1 MTNENGYLDSTDEDR
16 LYQIIARYLDSAR
29 AGDAVD
35 RQDLLAQNPDLLDDL
50 QSFFIEHDQMMAA
63 ANHRTE
69 PPVTA
74 SAEAFQSP
82 TMPELNP
89 ATLPANAT
97 VNDGTTDAAL
107 RLPDGAKV
115 RYFGDYEL
123 LEEIA
128 RGGMGVVYRARQVN
142 LNRIVAVK
150 MILSGRLA
158 DDDDVA
164 RFRAE
169 AEAAANLQHPN
180 IVAIHEV
187 GEYEGQH
194 YFSMDYVVGQSL
206 AELVREHPL
215 PAGRAAEIIRTV
227 AEAVDYAHRRGVIHR
242 DLKPANVLMA
252 VDDESCADL
261 EKANGSDR
269 YERVR
274 DISDR
279 GGHSVPKITD
289 FGLAKQVEAGS
300 DLTATGQILGTPS
313 YMPPEQAG
321 GNRDEIGPA
330 SDVYSLG
337 AILYELLTGR
347 PPFRAAAPLDTLM
360 QVIEASVVSPRMLNP
375 AVPRD
380 LETICLKCL
389 QKDPED
395 RYQSAR
401 DLSEDIG
408 RFLND
413 EPIHAR
419 RIGRFERAR
428 RWLWKRRRSVAAAMV
443 AAIAASLLVIA
454 GIAGWN
460 AYQKTQTGYVV
471 FESDGASLVTEIFD
485 ESGTLALPEFTMP
498 TLQPVALPE
507 GSYLARF
514 SAPEQLS
521 EEYQLLVER
530 ENTHRFN
537 IALEDRRVWPP
548 LELEG
553 LPQVIRL
560 DGAADVVVVTET
572 GAERLNGATGQR
584 VWETDLSSGLRLGEP
599 NASIAWDDWTEV
611 KSRDTDRLP
620 QLVRPAPDVNGD
632 GVGDLLWTGGHPAA
646 LVAVSGEDGQVL
658 WTHVSSAKTPNPW
671 KEQVHGTHVV
681 GQPSVADVNGDG
693 AVDVIATFH
702 RMGVRSGLRAGGKT
716 VRVGPE
722 RWVEAISGQTGEVL
736 WRSTIDRDQYQGPF
750 SWTATYP
757 GGGTSS
763 METSDDAQPHAA
775 VVGIVDGKACVLV
788 PAGKSFVTL
797 DPATGRKHPIVHQ
810 FEYPIERCELADLN
824 GDSQHEAVLL
834 VRQTPNEHALIAVS
848 PSTPKPLWRYRSSEI
863 GSCTVSDL
871 DADGQAEIL
880 IACTKAGQNADP
892 DALFIAVRAIEGQT
906 GEIKWEQ
913 EWELGSRHLIDRVEP
928 KIYVP
933 ADNDGDGIPDLC
945 VATRGAHRS
954 QQDVTWHDIAIHA
967 LSGKDGRRQWRW
979 TATVPEAEHDPQIK
993 AVRPW
998 QLGPNGV
1005 PLLVVGCGR
1014 IRNSAAPPATYV
1026 IEASTGRTHQKLSAV
1041 ADPHV
1046 ADLNRD
1052 GIDDLCWYRRSNEQ
1066 TRSYGSFHALLGQP
1080 PVAWR
1085 RLGKWER
1092 SADLNGD
1099 GVIDLLGATDH
1110 GEGSTPRRLTAI
1122 SGSDGSLL
1130 WQAVIRP
1137 SVVPGAVVPI
1147 GDSNGDGLAD
1157 VLVYHSLEDNQWAL
1171 GVLSGST
1178 GQSLWTIRE
1187 IDSGDSPQWIAP
1199 RLVRC
1204 TDLDGDG
1211 QHEIVFGY
1219 QMPENRSAV
1228 AVISA
1233 SGGQVV
1239 WNRQWP
1245 GKDTFDELRLD
1256 SLIDLNGD
1264 GVLDPLVLRADH
1276 SDREYRALSGM
1287 DGKLLWQRTLPMRG
1301 RVREFVE
1308 DWSPLPVGDVTGD
1321 GASEVVIV
1329 DDRVETFNAADGK
1342 TVWTWQWRDANRVR
1356 SGIAARQGNWIPS
1369 YDVSPA
1375 VLARMGSGAGV
1386 SVCLVVGDR
1395 IVFLGGQGQQCDET
1409 PLWATRQ
1416 HWGPRATSQL
1426 SVCDLDGDGKDELLL
1441 VCAHRTDDTTPRRY
1455 GRTLREGKFAS
1466 LRAVDDDAKRIL
1478 WEWPFPYGFGEVI
1491 EVRPGD
1497 GERSVEIVVRTG
1509 NRILGLSGVT
1519 GEPVWRCEGAR
1530 WWFSEN
1536 YDYPEIHTY
1545 LANAPLS
1552 LRADKS
1558 RGAPFVLFHSMDHGY
1573 RPLGTVCRL
1582 ALPTSADGLYRV
1594 STSGPPSG
1602 PIHSSSYRAQSPDQ
1616 ESQLHNREILM
1627 RLHEDFPHVL
1637 SYQRALASP

>member
-1 MTNENGYLDSTDEDR
+1 MTSENGYLDSTDEDR
-16 LYQIIARYLDSAR
+16 LYQIIAQYLDSAR
-29 AGDAVD
+29 AGDTVD
-35 RQDLLAQNPDLLDDL
+35 RQDLFAQNPNLVDDL

-63 ANHRTE
+63 VNQRTE
-69 PPVTA
+69 PPLTA
-74 SAEAFQSP
+74 SAEAFPSP

-89 ATLPANAT
+89 PTLPGDAT
-97 VNDGTTDAAL
+97 VNDGTTDAPL

-215 PAGRAAEIIRTV
+215 PAGRAAETIRTV

-252 VDDESCADL
+252 VSDEFRADF
-261 EKANGSDR
+261 EKAKESDR

-279 GGHSVPKITD
+279 DGRSVPKITD

-321 GNRDEIGPA
+321 GKRDEIGPA

-360 QVIEASVVSPRMLNP
+360 QVIEAPVVSPRMLNP
-375 AVPRD
+375 TVPRD

-471 FESDGASLVTEIFD
+471 FESDGPSLVTEIFD
-485 ESGTLALPEFTMP
+485 ESGNLVLPEFTTP

-507 GSYLARF
+507 GSYRARF

-537 IALEDRRVWPP
+537 IALEDRRLWPP

-553 LPQVIRL
+553 LPQVIRF

-599 NASIAWDDWTEV
+599 NASILWNDWAEV
-611 KSRDTDRLP
+611 NSRDTDRLP
-620 QLVRPAPDVNGD
+620 RLVRPAPDVNGD
-632 GVGDLLWTGGHPAA
+632 GAGDLLWAGGHPAA
-646 LVAVSGEDGQVL
+646 LVAVSGEDGRVL
-658 WTHVSSAKTPNPW
+658 WTHVSSAKSPNPW

-702 RMGVRSGLRAGGKT
+702 RMGVRSGLYVGGKT
-716 VRVGPE
+716 VRVDPE
-722 RWVEAISGQTGEVL
+722 RWVEAISGPTGEAL
-736 WRSTIDRDQYQGPF
+736 WRFAIERDQYQGPF
-750 SWTATYP
+750 AWTATYP

-763 METSDDAQPHAA
+763 METADDAQPHAA
-775 VVGIVDGKACVLV
+775 VATIVDGEASVLV
-788 PAGKSFVTL
+788 PAGKSLIVL
-797 DPATGRKHPIVHQ
+797 DSATGSEHPIVHQ
-810 FEYPIERCELADLN
+810 FEYPIERCEFADLN
-824 GDSQHEAVLL
+824 GDGQHEAVLL

-892 DALFIAVRAIEGQT
+892 DALFIVVRAIEGRT
-906 GEIKWEQ
+906 GEIEWEQ
-913 EWELGSRHLIDRVEP
+913 EWELGNRHLIDRVEP
-928 KIYVP
+928 QIFIP
-933 ADNDGDGIPDLC
+933 ADVDGDGILDLC
-945 VATRGAHRS
+945 VATKGAHRS

-967 LSGKDGRRQWRW
+967 LSGKDGRRQWHW
-979 TATVPEAEHDPQIK
+979 TANVPEAEDDPQVK
-993 AVRPW
+993 AVQPW
-998 QLGPNGV
+998 QLGPDGV
-1005 PLLVVGCGR
+1005 PLLIVWCGR
-1014 IRNSAAPPATYV
+1014 IRNSAAPPVSHV
-1026 IEASTGRTHQKLSAV
+1026 IEGSTGRTYQKLAAV
-1041 ADPHV
+1041 AQPYV

-1052 GIDDLCWYRRSNEQ
+1052 GIDDLCWIHESNEQ
-1066 TRSYGSFHALLGQP
+1066 TRTYGSFHALQGQP

-1085 RLGKWER
+1085 RLGRWER

-1099 GVIDLLGATDH
+1099 GVVDLLGASDR
-1110 GEGSTPRRLTAI
+1110 GKGSTPRRLTAI

-1130 WQAVIRP
+1130 WQAAIRA
-1137 SVVPGAVVPI
+1137 STVPKAVVAI
-1147 GDSNGDGLAD
+1147 EDSNGDGLAD
-1157 VLVYHSLEDNQWAL
+1157 VLVYHTLEENQWAL
-1171 GVLSGST
+1171 GALSGST
-1178 GQSLWTIRE
+1178 GRSLWTIRE

-1211 QHEIVFGY
+1211 QREIVFGY

-1233 SGGQVV
+1233 SRGQVR
-1239 WNRQWP
+1239 WNQQWH
-1245 GKDTFDELRLD
+1245 GKDAFDELRLD
-1256 SLIDLNGD
+1256 SLIDLDGD

-1276 SDREYRALSGM
+1276 SDREYRALSGR

-1301 RVREFVE
+1301 RLKEFVE

-1321 GASEVVIV
+1321 GTLEVVIV
-1329 DDRVETFNAADGK
+1329 DDCVEAFSAADGK
-1342 TVWTWQWRDANRVR
+1342 TVWTWQWHDTRRAR
-1356 SGIAARQGNWIPS
+1356 SGVSARQGNWIPS

-1375 VLARMGSGAGV
+1375 VLARMGTGV
-1386 SVCLVVGDR
+1386 SVCVLVEDR
-1395 IVFLGGQGQQCDET
+1395 IVLLDGQGRQRDET

-1416 HWGPRATSQL
+1416 HWGPRTTSQL
-1426 SVCDLDGDGKDELLL
+1426 SACDLDGDGKDELLL
-1441 VCAHRTDDTTPRRY
+1441 VCAHQADDTTPRRY
-1455 GRTLREGKFAS
+1455 GHTLRDGKFAS
-1466 LRAVDDDAKRIL
+1466 LRALDDDARRIL
-1478 WEWPFPYGFGEVI
+1478 WEWPFPYGFGEVLD
-1491 EVRPGD
+1491 VRPAD
-1497 GERSVEIVVRTG
+1497 GKRHVEIVVRTG
-1509 NRILGLSGVT
+1509 NRILGLSGPT
-1519 GEPVWRCEGAR
+1519 GEPVWRCEGVR

-1545 LANAPLS
+1545 LANGPVS
-1552 LRADKS
+1552 LRPDKS
-1558 RGAPFVLFHSMDHGY
+1558 RGATSVLFRSMDHGH
-1573 RPLGTVCRL
+1573 RSFGTVCRL

-1594 STSGPPSG
+1594 STSAPFSR
-1602 PIHSSSYRAQSPDQ
+1602 PIHSSSYHAQSPDQ
-1616 ESQLHNREILM
+1616 EPQLHNREILA